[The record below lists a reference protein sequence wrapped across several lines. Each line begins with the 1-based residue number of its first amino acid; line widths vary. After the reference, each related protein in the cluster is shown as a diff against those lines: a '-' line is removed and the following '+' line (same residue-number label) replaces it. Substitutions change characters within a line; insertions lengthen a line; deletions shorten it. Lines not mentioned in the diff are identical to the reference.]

1 MADWKSPVSYNP
13 SYHAFSYGLMY
24 QTGPEHNHP
33 NISGWAEAVPNS
45 GVSGGYHQQAPH
57 QSPPRNPQH
66 NIGNGNSHHPGPAMY
81 LGDPQSHTPSGGIF
95 IPHNRTPFD
104 QPPKEIEQPGNYT
117 QRDPVLHRSPDS
129 WTSDKIY
136 PQTNPA
142 TWVKRELEE
151 EMESGRPNGS
161 ELVSSSYP
169 ENTSVQI
176 LGSEDNAPPEKE
188 DKDTPKQKARTAFS
202 TGQMDA
208 LTHRFNMQRY
218 LSPAE
223 MKALAGLTGL
233 TYKQV
238 KTWFQNRRMK
248 LKRHQKD
255 NGWESAGYP
264 NPGYP
269 NMPPRPQVSTI
280 IMLCKTQ
287 NLPYSTGGYPQ
298 PSPSP
303 TQATARPL
311 GNWPLPPG
319 LQHGQCKTRLQHHD
333 DRSPTHTNSS
343 IRPCFTMLANNTQ
356 GNVLVVN
363 RLFSKCVVVWKDSYN

>member
-1 MADWKSPVSYNP
+1 MADLKSPVSYNP
-13 SYHAFSYGLMY
+13 SYHAFSYCLMY
-24 QTGPEHNHP
+24 HQTGPEQNHP

-57 QSPPRNPQH
+57 QSPHRNPEQ
-66 NIGNGNSHHPGPAMY
+66 NIGNGNSHHPGPVMY
-81 LGDPQSHTPSGGIF
+81 LGDLQNHTPSGCLF

-104 QPPKEIEQPGNYT
+104 QPPKEIEQP
-117 QRDPVLHRSPDS
+117 DS
-129 WTSDKIY
+129 WTSEKIY

-142 TWVKRELEE
+142 TWVKRGLEE

-176 LGSEDNAPPEKE
+176 LGSEYNAPPSLPLPLPEKA
-188 DKDTPKQKARTAFS
+188 DKDIPKQKARTAFS
-202 TGQMDA
+202 TRQMDA

-238 KTWFQNRRMK
+238 KTWLQNRRMK

-255 NGWESAGYP
+255 NGGYP

-269 NMPPRPQVSTI
+269 NMPPRPQFQGKAQTQILDHHSNTQQFQEA
-280 IMLCKTQ
+280 MFMKSPQQ
-287 NLPYSTGGYPQ
+287 NLPYYTGGYPQ
-298 PSPSP
+298 PSP
-303 TQATARPL
+303 ARPL
-311 GNWPLPPG
+311 GNWPLPPAMP
-319 LQHGQCKTRLQHHD
+319 H
-333 DRSPTHTNSS
+333 
-343 IRPCFTMLANNTQ
+343 
-356 GNVLVVN
+356 
-363 RLFSKCVVVWKDSYN
+363 